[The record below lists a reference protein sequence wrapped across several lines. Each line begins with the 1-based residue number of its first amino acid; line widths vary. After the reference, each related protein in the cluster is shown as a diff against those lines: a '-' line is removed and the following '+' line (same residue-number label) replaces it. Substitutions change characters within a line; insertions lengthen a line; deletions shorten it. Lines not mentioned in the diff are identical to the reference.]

1 MLVSENPKDGKFDDL
16 KTFKNQ
22 KLENHFKPGLEI
34 IILKSKGKS
43 LRGWYMAQQVAML
56 EVTMHTCLKGL
67 IWSQLLQTF
76 CMKHVAA
83 G

>member
-1 MLVSENPKDGKFDDL
+1 MLVSENPKDGKSDDL

-43 LRGWYMAQQVAML
+43 LRGWYMAQ
-56 EVTMHTCLKGL
+56 
-67 IWSQLLQTF
+67 
-76 CMKHVAA
+76 
-83 G
+83 